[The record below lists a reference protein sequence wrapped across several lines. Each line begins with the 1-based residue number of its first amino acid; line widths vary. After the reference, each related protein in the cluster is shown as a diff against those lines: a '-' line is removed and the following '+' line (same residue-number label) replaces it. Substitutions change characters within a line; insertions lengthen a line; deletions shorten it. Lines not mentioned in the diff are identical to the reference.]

1 MINVNGVL
9 FDKRSEFTKQR
20 VCFNEIKSRCS
31 KSVYTAATCAI
42 QSIGDECIV
51 VERYYFYSKF
61 RNTRHRTKHFKK
73 RCLKTSFEWIVCYKR
88 QTCFD
93 CLIAFKEKKIP
104 FIVAVDLKLNTVK
117 ISKLEHKR
125 INVRHVCSLSDVN
138 HL

>member
-1 MINVNGVL
+1 MKLNLDVPNL
-9 FDKRSEFTKQR
+9 FTQPLPAQ
-20 VCFNEIKSRCS
+20 FNRL
-31 KSVYTAATCAI
+31 VTNAF
-42 QSIGDECIV
+42 V

-88 QTCFD
+88 QKCFD

-104 FIVAVDLKLNTVK
+104 FILAVDLKLNTVK